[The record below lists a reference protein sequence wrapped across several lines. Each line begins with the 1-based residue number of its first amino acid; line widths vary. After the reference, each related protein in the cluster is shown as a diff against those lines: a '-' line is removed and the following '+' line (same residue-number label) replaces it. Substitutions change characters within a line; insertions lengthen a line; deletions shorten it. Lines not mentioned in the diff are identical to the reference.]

1 MFRRFFYHLLRSN
14 DVIEYNEAIEL
25 QNNNKAIL
33 IDVKSEDE
41 YNKFHIKNAINIPL
55 NKIENNID
63 KIVKNK
69 EKMIILYCETGKR
82 AKAAKRLLKVKG
94 YENVSI
100 MYV

>member
-94 YENVSI
+94 YENVFI